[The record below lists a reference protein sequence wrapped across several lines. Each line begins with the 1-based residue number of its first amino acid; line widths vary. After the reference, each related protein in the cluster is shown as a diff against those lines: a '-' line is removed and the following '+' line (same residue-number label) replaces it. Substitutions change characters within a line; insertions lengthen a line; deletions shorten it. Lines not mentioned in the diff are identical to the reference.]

1 MFTVTTAHMVK
12 CSSDS
17 IPIFFTADFIKI
29 EEKIDTKPKGLQIQN
44 FEPATCRSTKGL
56 HGLGAEGEWTTQ
68 QLTQPVD
75 VVFPAR
81 WIKRKGSRGVSKLG
95 SREEALDL
103 GGHQDS
109 AALWAAKP

>member
-1 MFTVTTAHMVK
+1 MISLCVSPFEHAAASLNHGTARVH
-12 CSSDS
+12 S
-17 IPIFFTADFIKI
+17 
-29 EEKIDTKPKGLQIQN
+29 
-44 FEPATCRSTKGL
+44 EPATCRSTEGL

-68 QLTQPVD
+68 HLTKPVD
-75 VVFPAR
+75 VVFPS
-81 WIKRKGSRGVSKLG
+81 KMDPKKGFEGGSGLG

>member
-1 MFTVTTAHMVK
+1 VQFRQHPK
-12 CSSDS
+12 F
-17 IPIFFTADFIKI
+17 FFTADFIKI

-81 WIKRKGSRGVSKLG
+81 WIKRKGSRGVSRLG